1 MPSRQTTRSGLL
13 SDVARHLILPSGI
26 VSTGWRAV
34 REKAAQVGIE
44 YDEWQDGL
52 GRAILAKRKD
62 GQYAAGIGGV
72 FISICR
78 QVGKTFTIGS
88 MIVMLCILFPNLKV
102 LWTAHRTRTA
112 SETFKSLQ
120 GIVGRKSIA
129 PFVAAI
135 RRTNGEQEIEFTN
148 GSRIMFGARESG
160 FGRGFDDVDVLVF
173 DECQILTE
181 KALDDMI
188 PATNAAANALVL
200 YMGTPPK
207 PTDQAEVFKAR
218 RREALSGA
226 AEDMVFV
233 EVSADPDA
241 DSEDRGQW
249 RKANPSYPHRTPESS
264 ILRMKRQLGD
274 ESFRR
279 EGMGIWDDDMPGSRL
294 ISKREWDATGVL
306 EPPADGLRSFGVAF
320 SRDGSRLALAGCVKH
335 TGGLHVELVDHFE
348 GDVDDGIAAL
358 ADWLAERKDVTAQ
371 IVMAGAAGSPV
382 LYQALRDRGVPKPV
396 LVVAS
401 TAQYQTGN
409 AMFHDGIKDES
420 ITHLLIDGQSRL
432 DASVAVCDK
441 KAARNGGWGWSA
453 TTHDGDETPLEAGS
467 AAVYGARTSK
477 RKPGRRAEVIL

>member
-1 MPSRQTTRSGLL
+1 MPSRRTTRSGPL
-13 SDVARHLILPSGI
+13 SEVARHLILPSGI

-34 REKAAQVGIE
+34 REKAAQVGIV

-52 GRAILAKRKD
+52 GRAILAKRAD

-88 MIVMLCILFPNLKV
+88 MIVMLCILFPGLKV

-112 SETFKSLQ
+112 SETFKSMQ
-120 GIVGRKSIA
+120 GIVNRKALAS
-129 PFVAAI
+129 FVAAI

-188 PATNAAANALVL
+188 PATNAADNALVL

-218 RREALSGA
+218 RREALSGT

-233 EVSADPDA
+233 EVSADADA
-241 DSEDRGQW
+241 DSDDRAQW
-249 RKANPSYPHRTPESS
+249 RKANPSYPHRTPESA

-279 EGMGIWDDDMPGSRL
+279 EGLGIWDDDMPGSRL
-294 ISKREWDATGVL
+294 ISAREWADTGVL

-335 TGGLHVELVDHFE
+335 ADGLHVELVDHFE

-371 IVMAGAAGSPV
+371 IVMAGAAGAPV

-396 LVVAS
+396 LLVAS
-401 TAQYQTGN
+401 TAQYQAGN
-409 AMFHDGIKDES
+409 AMFHDGIKDGS
-420 ITHLLIDGQSRL
+420 VTHTAIEGQARL
-432 DASVAVCDK
+432 DASIAVCDK
-441 KAARNGGWGWSA
+441 VAARNGGWGWKA
-453 TTHDGDETPLEAGS
+453 TTHDGDETPVEAAS

-477 RKPGRRAEVIL
+477 RKPGRKAEVIL